1 MTYSVYDSYGCL
13 VRKFP
18 TYLAALNY
26 KTIFGNTGWT
36 INY

>member
-1 MTYSVYDSYGCL
+1 MRYEVYDSYGSL

>member
-1 MTYSVYDSYGCL
+1 MKYKVYDSYGCL
-13 VRKFP
+13 VRKFS
-18 TYLAALNY
+18 TCLAALNY